1 VVEANA
7 ESRRPVVAHLTP
19 HRYAF
24 EPRTFFEC
32 ESLAAAGFDVVLVA
46 PHETDVMH
54 NGVRVRALPR
64 YRNRLDRITRLAFLC
79 VWRAL
84 REKPEVFHLHE
95 PDLLPW
101 GLLLR
106 LLGKRVI
113 YDVHE
118 DYSTAA
124 LVRPWIPAWARRPLA
139 GLVDLVT
146 AVARR
151 SFHIVI
157 AEKYYA
163 RLFPGSLEVLNYAR
177 LEEFGDLLEFAR
189 EFPREGGPRLLYT
202 GGVTDSRGGRHH
214 LRLLETLPEDAA
226 MLIIGHCGMADLAAE
241 LRRHAAQDA
250 RLELHIDE
258 SDWIP
263 HGEIV
268 AAYRRPWTA
277 GIALFPDTPH
287 YREKELTKFFE
298 YMAAGLPILCSNF
311 PVWRE
316 LVEGN
321 GLGICVDPEDPEAAA
336 EAALWLHSHPEE
348 AQAMGERGRRLV
360 REKFN
365 WESQAEVLIAFY
377 RRILGRE
384 QGVLRRV

>member
-1 VVEANA
+1 MSA
-7 ESRRPVVAHLTP
+7 RRVVAHLTP

-32 ESLAAAGFDVVLVA
+32 ESLAAAGFEVVLVA
-46 PHETDVMH
+46 PHEGDVVR
-54 NGVRVRALPR
+54 NGVRVLGLPR
-64 YRNRLDRITRLAFLC
+64 YRNRLDRVTRLAFLC

-84 REKPEVFHLHE
+84 REKPAIFHLHE

-106 LLGKRVI
+106 LLGKQVI

-118 DYSTAA
+118 DYATAA
-124 LVRPWIPAWARRPLA
+124 LVRPWIPVWARRPLA
-139 GLVDLVT
+139 RLVDLMT
-146 AVARR
+146 AVARW

-163 RLFPGSLEVLNYAR
+163 RLFPGGLEVLNYAK
-177 LEEFGDLLEFAR
+177 LEEFGDLLDCPRA
-189 EFPREGGPRLLYT
+189 FPEEGGPHLLYT
-202 GGVTDSRGGRHH
+202 GGITDSRGGRHH
-214 LRLLETLPEDAA
+214 LRLLEALPEDAA

-241 LRRHAAQDA
+241 LRRAAARDP
-250 RLELHIDE
+250 RLELRIDE

-263 HGEIV
+263 HEEIV

-298 YMAAGLPILCSNF
+298 YMAAGLPILCSDF

-321 GLGICVDPEDPEAAA
+321 GVGICVDPEDPEAAA
-336 EAALWLHSHPEE
+336 EAALWLHAHPAE
-348 AQAMGERGRRLV
+348 ARAMGKRGRRLV
-360 REKFN
+360 RERFN
-365 WESQAEVLIAFY
+365 WESQAEVLVDFY
-377 RRILGRE
+377 RRILDRAGAVAE
-384 QGVLRRV
+384 NA